1 MQRVTFTS
9 ARGETVE
16 LYQSPFFL
24 NKIEGLGDVESETQ
38 SQRAPEQDGSTPVF
52 TTLEERYIPIEVVIL
67 ENLLV
72 NRQLFSRVFNPKLG
86 PGTLT
91 YDNGLVK
98 WEIQAQSD
106 HVPIF
111 PDDRPRRV
119 QRVMIDLTC
128 HDPYWRDGVPIRT
141 EIAFWQPMFKF
152 ALSIDH
158 QAGTKMGLR
167 SPTQIVNVNNGGHTD
182 TGIIIRFEADRT
194 VVNPQL
200 VNVNTM
206 EFIKLNVTMVA
217 GQSITVNTNRGKK
230 TIISELNGVV
240 TNGFNTLTFGST
252 FLQLN
257 VGDNLFRYG
266 ADDNEEFLRVT
277 IYHDNKYVG
286 V

>member
-24 NKIEGLGDVESETQ
+24 SKIEGLGDVESETQ

-52 TTLEERYIPIEVVIL
+52 TTLEERYIPIEIVIL

-72 NRQLFSRVFNPKLG
+72 NRQLISRIFNPRLG

-91 YDNGLVK
+91 YDNGFVK
-98 WEIQAQSD
+98 WQIQAQSD
-106 HVPIF
+106 HVPTF

-119 QRVMIDLTC
+119 QRAMIDLTC
-128 HDPYWRDGVPIRT
+128 YDPYWRDGNPVRT

-158 QAGTKMGLR
+158 QNGTKFGLR

-182 TGIIIRFEADRT
+182 TGMIIKFEADQT
-194 VVNPQL
+194 LVNPQL

-217 GQSITVNTNRGKK
+217 GQIITVNTNKGKK
-230 TIISELNGVV
+230 TITSNINGVE
-240 TNGFNTLTFGST
+240 TNAFNTLVFGSS

-266 ADDNEEFLRVT
+266 ADQQEEFLRVT

>member
-1 MQRVTFTS
+1 MQRVIFTS

-194 VVNPQL
+194 VTNPQL